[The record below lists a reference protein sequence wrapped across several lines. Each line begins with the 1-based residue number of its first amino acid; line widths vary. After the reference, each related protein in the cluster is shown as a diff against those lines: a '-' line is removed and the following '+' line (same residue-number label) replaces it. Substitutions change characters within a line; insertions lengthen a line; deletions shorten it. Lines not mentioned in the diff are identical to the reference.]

1 MTIEVNGV
9 PNDPRETITG
19 ELLTL
24 VPTKSGD
31 IKRADWSVLVNYE
44 GAFTRF
50 QRQARESLVVLFQS
64 IKD

>member
-44 GAFTRF
+44 GAFARF
-50 QRQARESLVVLFQS
+50 HRDAREILVALFED